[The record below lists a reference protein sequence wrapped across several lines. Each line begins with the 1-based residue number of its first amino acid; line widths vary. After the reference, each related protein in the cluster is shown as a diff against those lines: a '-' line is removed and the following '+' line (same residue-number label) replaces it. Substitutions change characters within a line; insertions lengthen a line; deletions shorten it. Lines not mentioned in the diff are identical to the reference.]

1 MGIRREE
8 EMEMSDDEIEE
19 TTETKE
25 TEESGNDNSGLFYVV
40 NIYLQWQCFQTF
52 KTR

>member
-25 TEESGNDNSGLFYVV
+25 TEESGKENSALL
-40 NIYLQWQCFQTF
+40 YLIPTERDDALKQLV
-52 KTR
+52 R

>member
-19 TTETKE
+19 TTEAKE
-25 TEESGNDNSGLFYVV
+25 AEEPGKSNPDLFLT
-40 NIYLQWQCFQTF
+40 NF
-52 KTR
+52 